1 MDTADDVTLPQSAYG
16 NPYAFTGREFD
27 PESGLYYS
35 RARYYDP
42 QTGRFLQAD
51 PVFHLNP
58 YPYVDN
64 NPINFTD
71 PLGLFMAKGT
81 IKKKLLEEGYG
92 NQFSDKELNIIAEE
106 IDSTLNPV
114 ETAKAGNP
122 NISENEAKE
131 IANSCRAELRAK
143 YDERLEE
150 KLIQKIKAKPGSK
163 QAKKVEQE
171 LEEISATIRLL
182 QEYDAATEKAK

>member
-1 MDTADDVTLPQSAYG
+1 
-16 NPYAFTGREFD
+16 
-27 PESGLYYS
+27 
-35 RARYYDP
+35 
-42 QTGRFLQAD
+42 
-51 PVFHLNP
+51 
-58 YPYVDN
+58 
-64 NPINFTD
+64 
-71 PLGLFMAKGT
+71 MAKGT

-114 ETAKAGNP
+114 ETANAGNP